1 MRETSMVKGNS
12 HVLWRSTHS
21 KPHCT
26 ESDVRHKVPRS
37 CFHPLQKGLSAAF
50 QRSECAGFRS
60 SAKTQFIRDYISMM
74 PLRAKDWTI
83 EKADKLATDELIRA
97 IRYLQEKIEPEPD
110 ELQES

>member
-1 MRETSMVKGNS
+1 LARKKANE
-12 HVLWRSTHS
+12 
-21 KPHCT
+21 
-26 ESDVRHKVPRS
+26 DD
-37 CFHPLQKGLSAAF
+37 F
-50 QRSECAGFRS
+50 QRTFAPVFVGIASALSFDPNSEPGAIALS

>member
-1 MRETSMVKGNS
+1 
-12 HVLWRSTHS
+12 
-21 KPHCT
+21 
-26 ESDVRHKVPRS
+26 
-37 CFHPLQKGLSAAF
+37 
-50 QRSECAGFRS
+50 
-60 SAKTQFIRDYISMM
+60 MM